1 MFPDK
6 IQRGPQSPPA
16 GQDENKCSVMAIPR
30 NRDSGQGASKR
41 DQVADSRRVIWG
53 NRTEGDL
60 CNTYSFFFI

>member
-6 IQRGPQSPPA
+6 IQRAPRSPPA

-30 NRDSGQGASKR
+30 NHDSGQGASKR